1 MLNREVAFLKN
12 RIVNYIVYG
21 VIGLAVIGLVSKVI
35 FNPASFF
42 KGIAIIV
49 GIGAVVFLL
58 VKLLYKPSPAKR
70 EQRAFVK
77 AAKKSAKRKQQ
88 KDFSPQGRMKI
99 KASKA
104 SNPKKNSN
112 LTSLKKA
119 RALKKKSAQP
129 QLTVIEGKKG
139 KKKNRASFL

>member
-21 VIGLAVIGLVSKVI
+21 VIGLAVIGLVSNII

-70 EQRAFVK
+70 
-77 AAKKSAKRKQQ
+77 
-88 KDFSPQGRMKI
+88 GH
-99 KASKA
+99 
-104 SNPKKNSN
+104 
-112 LTSLKKA
+112 L
-119 RALKKKSAQP
+119 
-129 QLTVIEGKKG
+129 
-139 KKKNRASFL
+139 

>member
-21 VIGLAVIGLVSKVI
+21 VIGLAVIGLVSNII

-58 VKLLYKPSPAKR
+58 VK
-70 EQRAFVK
+70 
-77 AAKKSAKRKQQ
+77 QQ

-99 KASKA
+99 QASK
-104 SNPKKNSN
+104 STKPKKNSN

-119 RALKKKSAQP
+119 RALKKKTAHP

>member
-12 RIVNYIVYG
+12 RIVHYIVYG
-21 VIGLAVIGLVSKVI
+21 VIGLAVIGLMSNII

-88 KDFSPQGRMKI
+88 KDFGQQSRMKNM
-99 KASKA
+99 KATKA
-104 SNPKKNSN
+104 TKKKGN

-119 RALKKKSAQP
+119 RALKKKTASP